1 MSRFLLITIINF
13 IFSFFIGLVLVFPL
27 YQDFKAVQLQIE
39 NKEREFQL
47 KQEYFSEIEKI
58 SEKLKTYS
66 EELIKIDYALPNE
79 LFLPFLYD
87 FFQGISSQNGLILQS
102 ITSSYNPSTLN
113 INSDNFDKIG
123 EFQEFKTEKSWSNIK
138 EVKINISLSGSYTA
152 FKNFLYSLEKSAR
165 LIEVE
170 NISFSFITEQEQD
183 SVILFNVFLKTH
195 IYQ

>member
-58 SEKLKTYS
+58 SKKLKTYP

-102 ITSSYNPSTLN
+102 ITSSYNPSTSN
-113 INSDNFDKIG
+113 INSDNSDKIG
-123 EFQEFKTEKSWSNIK
+123 ESQESKTEKSWSNIK

-183 SVILFNVFLKTH
+183 SVILFNVSLKTH